1 MHRDP
6 SPLPLLFLAGAPTWQ
21 MPQLV
26 GLNKLPPRATLIPF
40 PTAEDAKTQEREAS
54 PWYMSLNGTWDFQI
68 KPRPAA
74 ATVEALTAAEW
85 SPIQVPG
92 NWTMQGFGNPHY
104 TNVQMPF
111 PQPPPEVPAFPSGK
125 RDVA

>member
-6 SPLPLLFLAGAPTWQ
+6 SPLPLLFLAGTPTWQ

-40 PTAEDAKTQEREAS
+40 PSAEAAQTQVREAS
-54 PWYMSLNGTWDFQI
+54 PWYMSLCGTWDFQL

-74 ATVEALTAAEW
+74 VTLDGLVAEW
-85 SPIQVPG
+85 SPIEVPG

-104 TNVQMPF
+104 TNV
-111 PQPPPEVPAFPSGK
+111 
-125 RDVA
+125 